1 MSPYGNIQAELE
13 AIAASIHAV
22 ESKVDAIETRLDRW
36 DGAITL
42 IKAAASFVGVG
53 GAGLILAALVAAA
66 QK

>member
-1 MSPYGNIQAELE
+1 MSPYGNIQLELE
-13 AIAASIHAV
+13 AIAKSIHAV

-53 GAGLILAALVAAA
+53 GLGLILAALVAAA